1 MTTPPTLT
9 LDALNAHLWGAAN
22 ILRGQVDS
30 SDYKGYIFDFLLM
43 KRLSDVFDEERARL
57 EAEPHGDPEDPDEYS
72 VWVPERA
79 RWAAVRAQTENI
91 GDYLNKAVEELAD
104 KNASKL
110 ERVVDGVDFNDD
122 RRLGDARHRDTL
134 LSALITHFSKY
145 RLGNADLP
153 EPDMMGRAMEYLIEK
168 FADDAGKKGGE
179 FLTPRQVVRLLVALL
194 SPREGMQICDP
205 TAGSGGMLIE
215 CARFIEEQGGN
226 PKNVTLFGQE
236 KNLGTWAICKMNLL
250 LHGLTDP
257 DIRRGDTLRE
267 PQLIR
272 DGRLMLFDRV
282 IANPPFSL
290 KEWGCEQA
298 QQDAYGRFEFG
309 IPPRTKGDLAFVQH
323 MVATTKDDGMVGV
336 VMPHGVLF
344 RGASEGAIRQRMLAE
359 PHDLFE
365 AVIGLP
371 SNLFFGVGI
380 PACILILNSAK
391 PAERRGRVL
400 FIDASKH
407 FDPGRN
413 RNTLRDADIERVVK
427 AFREYQDVERFAR
440 VVALDEIAE
449 NDWNLNVSRY
459 VDTSEPEE
467 RIDVAEALAR
477 LREAERAR
485 DEAARKMDAMLA
497 ELGYTT

>member
-1 MTTPPTLT
+1 
-9 LDALNAHLWGAAN
+9 
-22 ILRGQVDS
+22 
-30 SDYKGYIFDFLLM
+30 
-43 KRLSDVFDEERARL
+43 
-57 EAEPHGDPEDPDEYS
+57 
-72 VWVPERA
+72 
-79 RWAAVRAQTENI
+79 
-91 GDYLNKAVEELAD
+91 
-104 KNASKL
+104 
-110 ERVVDGVDFNDD
+110 
-122 RRLGDARHRDTL
+122 
-134 LSALITHFSKY
+134 
-145 RLGNADLP
+145 
-153 EPDMMGRAMEYLIEK
+153 MEYLIEK
-168 FADDAGKKGGE
+168 FADDSGKKGGE
-179 FLTPRQVVRLLVALL
+179 FMTPRQVVRLVAALL

-215 CARFIEEQGGN
+215 CARHIADGGGN
-226 PKNVTLFGQE
+226 AKNVSLFGQE
-236 KNLGTWAICKMNLL
+236 RNGGTWAICKMNLL

-257 DIRRGDTLRE
+257 DIRRGDTLRD

-290 KEWGCEQA
+290 KEWGHETA
-298 QQDAYGRFEFG
+298 QQDPFGRFEFG

-344 RGASEGAIRQRMLAE
+344 RGASEGAIRQKMLAE

-380 PACILILNSAK
+380 PACILVLNRAK

-407 FDPGRN
+407 FEPGRN
-413 RNTLRDADIERVVK
+413 RNTLRESDIERVVK
-427 AFREYQDVERFAR
+427 AFREYQDVQRFAR
-440 VVALDEIAE
+440 VVTLEEIAG
-449 NDWNLNVSRY
+449 NDWNLNISRY
-459 VDTSEPEE
+459 VDTSEQEE